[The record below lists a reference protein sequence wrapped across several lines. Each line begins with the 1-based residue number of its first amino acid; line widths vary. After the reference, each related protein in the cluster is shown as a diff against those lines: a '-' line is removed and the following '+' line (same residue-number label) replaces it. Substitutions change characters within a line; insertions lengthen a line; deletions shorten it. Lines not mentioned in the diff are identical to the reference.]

1 MDLRLNQTT
10 VTCCSAYGNV
20 GFSTGYSCGRQVKP
34 DGSCRDAWVGFSGKW
49 SREGKL
55 TLMAVMFYGRLK
67 KFSMHGGQAW
77 KLG

>member
-1 MDLRLNQTT
+1 
-10 VTCCSAYGNV
+10 
-20 GFSTGYSCGRQVKP
+20 VKP
-34 DGSCRDAWVGFSGKW
+34 DGSCRDAWVGFSGMW

-55 TLMAVMFYGRLK
+55 TLMAVMLYGRLK